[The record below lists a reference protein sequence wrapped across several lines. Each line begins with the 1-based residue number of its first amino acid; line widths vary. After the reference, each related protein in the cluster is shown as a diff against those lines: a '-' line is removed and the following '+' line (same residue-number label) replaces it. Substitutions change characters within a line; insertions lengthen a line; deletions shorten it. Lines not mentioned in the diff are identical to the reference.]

1 MALKNF
7 FGKKK
12 NDDDWDYEDDLLGT
26 SSNADTSSTIPPL
39 TPVEQEVLRGIAIRA
54 RAYPDYNKRKI
65 STITSKLNDLDKQIL
80 MILPSLV
87 HLNLPG
93 LPGYLDAPER
103 VPDGILDF
111 KPDDDIPRRIERVI
125 PTANVTIADF
135 NVRARGK
142 ASIYTLAAMGSLA
155 TIAQTS
161 KSDFD
166 IWVCVKKNE
175 FTPEQLKGLAYK
187 LEEIENWTEKTNRFE
202 SHFFITD
209 IDEARNNKF
218 GESDSESAGSALG
231 KLLKEEFFRTHTVFA
246 GLPPLWTV
254 MPPHITDEEYEHYV
268 EVANIHYTVN
278 PKSYIDLGNA
288 QHITIEESFGAAL
301 WQLNK
306 ALGSPFKSAMKMGL
320 IEDYMD
326 TASDSTLLCD
336 VLKENI
342 TNLAIKTKNNDNRTE
357 FDTLGEGEQI
367 DDHPERFSLDGYLL
381 MFNRILEFYKR
392 MDRSD
397 LQEILRQCFYLKAGD
412 TITGIHDPLRSK
424 NRKKDMLGQ
433 LIEQWNWDNDHLLDL
448 NEFKEWPFDRSV
460 KLGSEV
466 NNFIIESYRRLSQTG
481 ATSNAMINETDLTV
495 LGRKLFTFY
504 SKKER
509 KVDYLPKTFEESLHQ
524 NQITFTMTPTS
535 RGSTTGIWKVFR
547 GSISTTDLQSK
558 KIKSQLLRQTR
569 NLPDLLTWL
578 VINGVWD
585 RRSHVNLQAK
595 ESRLTTANLQDIL
608 ESLGSYFPPIDVGH
622 LPNEDLVK
630 DSQIRRLYVI
640 INLGDTSQGEAIN
653 RVDLVYRTSW
663 GEMYTE
669 SPKERVDDLGA
680 LRFCLDCLPY
690 AEKGKV
696 PALKVYVPSGK
707 IGVAAGR
714 KIFTDFEN
722 QLQGLATFYHSTP
735 LPPLTQR
742 TFLFKGGKGVITAT
756 WNGKETTTEEYTTS
770 EEFLHKRERGQLIR
784 TEIGVASS
792 ATELLPQ
799 QTIVSAFELN
809 VIQVIMY
816 NDGARTRVYI
826 SDEMGATMC
835 LSIGKSAWAN
845 YSVKLSAFLS
855 NIAARIM
862 AEPWRGKAKMPPVK
876 LAFFE
881 VDATGLGSNQYS
893 VVDET
898 MKYLQK
904 IKNRKASRGQ
914 VKFAEMKT
922 KSGKRALVFQVGE
935 EKITSLKH
943 GSKIF
948 EAAARHYKD
957 TYPDNISIPITDLSL
972 PLDYRKK
979 NCPRGAKTYHYLT
992 YKNMLERKLN
1002 EAFKSLP

>member
-12 NDDDWDYEDDLLGT
+12 NEDDWDYEDDILGT
-26 SSNADTSSTIPPL
+26 SEAANTSEPIAPI
-39 TPVEQEVLRGIAIRA
+39 TPEEQEMIRGVAVRA
-54 RAYPDYNKRKI
+54 RAYADYNKRKI
-65 STITSKLNDLDKQIL
+65 STIFSKLNDLDKQIL
-80 MILPSLV
+80 LILPSLV

-93 LPGYLDAPER
+93 LPGYLDDPER

-111 KPDDDIPRRIERVI
+111 KPDDDIPRRIEREI
-125 PTANVTIADF
+125 PAANVTIRDF
-135 NVRARGK
+135 NLRAKRK
-142 ASIYTLAAMGSLA
+142 APIYTLAAMGSLA

-166 IWVCVKKNE
+166 IWVCVKKHE
-175 FTPEQLKGLAYK
+175 FTPEQLEGLAYK
-187 LEEIENWTEKTNRFE
+187 LEQIEKWAEKTNRFE

-231 KLLKEEFFRTHTVFA
+231 KLLKEEFFRTHTVLA
-246 GLPPLWTV
+246 GVPPLWTV
-254 MPPHITDEEYEHYV
+254 MPPHITDEEYKHYV
-268 EVANIHYTVN
+268 ELATNHYAIN
-278 PKSYIDLGNA
+278 PKLYIDLGNA
-288 QHITIEESFGAAL
+288 QHITVEESFGATL

-326 TASDSTLLCD
+326 PTSDSTLLCD
-336 VLKENI
+336 ILKENI
-342 TNLAIKTKNNDNRTE
+342 TDLAIQSKDKRNT
-357 FDTLGEGEQI
+357 FDALGDGEQI
-367 DDHPERFSLDGYLL
+367 DEHPERFSLDGYLL

-412 TITGIHDPLRSK
+412 TITGIHDPHRSR

-433 LIEQWNWDNDHLLDL
+433 LIEQWNWDNDHILDL
-448 NEFKEWPFDRSV
+448 NKFKEWPFDRSV
-460 KLGSEV
+460 KLGNEV
-466 NNFIIESYRRLSQTG
+466 NNFIIESYKRLSQAG
-481 ATSNAMINETDLTV
+481 ATSNAMISETDLTV

-524 NQITFTMTPTS
+524 NQITFTMAPTS
-535 RGSTTGIWKVFR
+535 KGGTTGIWKVYR
-547 GSISTTDLQSK
+547 GSLSATDLQSK
-558 KIKSQLLRQTR
+558 KIEGQLLRQTR

-595 ESRLTTANLQDIL
+595 ESRLTTTNLQDIL
-608 ESLGSYFPPIDVGH
+608 ESLGDYFPPIDVGH
-622 LPNEDLVK
+622 LPNEDLIK
-630 DSQIRRLYVI
+630 DSQIRRLYAI
-640 INLGDTSQGEAIN
+640 INLGDTSQGAGIN

-680 LRFCLDCLPY
+680 IRFCLDRLPY
-690 AEKGKV
+690 AEKGKI

-742 TFLFKGGKGVITAT
+742 TFLFKGGKGVIAAT
-756 WNGKETTTEEYTTS
+756 WDGKETITEEYTTF

-799 QTIVSAFELN
+799 QAIVSAFELN
-809 VIQVIMY
+809 VIQVIML
-816 NDGARTRVYI
+816 NDGTRARVYI

-835 LSIGKSAWAN
+835 HSIGKNSWAS
-845 YSVKLSAFLS
+845 YSVKLGAFLS
-855 NIAARIM
+855 NIASRIM
-862 AEPWRGKAKMPPVK
+862 AEPWRAKAKMPSVK
-876 LAFFE
+876 LAFCH
-881 VDATGLGSNQYS
+881 VDTTGTGSSQYS

-898 MKYLQK
+898 MKYLQD
-904 IKNRKASRGQ
+904 IENRKASRGQ

-922 KSGKRALVFQVGE
+922 KTGKRALVFQVDE

-943 GSKIF
+943 GAKIF
-948 EAAARHYKD
+948 EAVARHYKD
-957 TYPDNISIPITDLSL
+957 TYPNITSIPVADLSL
-972 PLDYRKK
+972 PLNYRKK
-979 NCPRGAKTYHYLT
+979 NCPRGAKTYHFLVYQ
-992 YKNMLERKLN
+992 NMLERKLN
-1002 EAFKSLP
+1002 EALKTLQ

>member
-12 NDDDWDYEDDLLGT
+12 NEDDWDYGDDLLGT
-26 SSNADTSSTIPPL
+26 SSTSDTSESVSPI
-39 TPVEQEVLRGIAIRA
+39 TPEEQEMIRGVAIRA
-54 RAYPDYNKRKI
+54 RAYVDYNKRKI

-93 LPGYLDAPER
+93 IPGYIEDPER

-111 KPDDDIPRRIERVI
+111 KPDDDIPRRIEREI
-125 PTANVTIADF
+125 PPANVSIGDF
-135 NVRARGK
+135 NTRARGT
-142 ASIYTLAAMGSLA
+142 APIYTLAAMGSLA

-166 IWVCVKKNE
+166 IWVCVKKHE
-175 FTPEQLKGLAYK
+175 FKPKQLEGLAHK
-187 LEEIENWTEKTNRFE
+187 LEEIEDWTEKTNRFE

-231 KLLKEEFFRTHTVFA
+231 KLLKEEFFRTHTVLA
-246 GLPPLWTV
+246 GMPPLWTV
-254 MPPHITDEEYEHYV
+254 MPPHITDEEYTHYV
-268 EVANIHYTVN
+268 EVATAHYAVN
-278 PKSYIDLGNA
+278 PKLYIDLGNA
-288 QHITIEESFGAAL
+288 QHITVEESFGAAL

-326 TASDSTLLCD
+326 TTSDSSLLCD
-336 VLKENI
+336 VLKQNI
-342 TNLAIKTKNNDNRTE
+342 TDMAVESEGNRDK
-357 FDTLGEGEQI
+357 FDSLGEGEQI
-367 DDHPERFSLDGYLL
+367 DEHPERFSLDGYLL

-392 MDRSD
+392 MNRSD

-412 TITGIHDPLRSK
+412 TITGIHDPLRAK
-424 NRKKDMLGQ
+424 NRKKDMLAQ
-433 LIEQWNWDNDHLLDL
+433 LIEQWNWDNEHLLDL
-448 NEFKEWPFDRSV
+448 NKFKEWSFDRSV

-466 NNFIIESYRRLSQTG
+466 NNFIIESYKRLSQAG

-524 NQITFTMTPTS
+524 NQITFTMTSPAGGGTS
-535 RGSTTGIWKVFR
+535 GIWKVYR
-547 GSISTTDLQSK
+547 GSVSATDIQNK
-558 KIKSQLLRQTR
+558 KLDGQLLRQTR
-569 NLPDLLTWL
+569 NLPDLLAWL

-595 ESRLTTANLQDIL
+595 ASRLTTANLQDIL
-608 ESLGSYFPPIDVGH
+608 ESLGDYFPPVDVGH
-622 LPNEDLVK
+622 LPNEDLIK
-630 DSQIRRLYVI
+630 DSQIRRLYAI

-653 RVDLVYRTSW
+653 RIDLVYRTSW
-663 GEMYTE
+663 GEIYTE
-669 SPKERVDDLGA
+669 SPKEKIDDLGA
-680 LRFCLDCLPY
+680 LRFCLDRLPY
-690 AEKGKV
+690 AEKGKI

-722 QLQGLATFYHSTP
+722 QLQGLATFYHATP

-742 TFLFKGGKGVITAT
+742 TFLFKGGKGVITAS
-756 WNGKETTTEEYTTS
+756 WNGKETTTSEYTTF
-770 EEFLHKRERGQLIR
+770 EEFLHKRESGQLIR

-792 ATELLPQ
+792 ATELLAQ
-799 QTIVSAFELN
+799 QAIVVSFELN
-809 VIQVIMY
+809 VIQVIML
-816 NDGARTRVYI
+816 NDGARVRVYI
-826 SDEMGATMC
+826 ADEMGSTMC
-835 LSIGKSAWAN
+835 HSIGKDSWPT
-845 YSVKLSAFLS
+845 YSVKLGAFLS
-855 NIAARIM
+855 NISSRIM
-862 AEPWRGKAKMPPVK
+862 AEPWRAKAKMPTVK
-876 LAFFE
+876 LAFCH
-881 VDATGLGSNQYS
+881 VDATGTGSNQYS

-898 MKYLQK
+898 MKYLQD
-904 IKNRKASRGQ
+904 IENRKAASGQ

-922 KSGKRALVFQVGE
+922 KTGKRALVFQVDD

-943 GSKIF
+943 GAKIF
-948 EAAARHYKD
+948 EAVARHFKNS
-957 TYPDNISIPITDLSL
+957 YPNITSIPVTDLSL
-972 PLDYRKK
+972 PLDFRKK
-979 NCPRGAKTYHYLT
+979 NCPRGAKTYHFLM

-1002 EAFKSLP
+1002 EALKSL